1 LTRIFKS
8 AAKLRK
14 GNLNGIMWMVVYTLA
29 MTGMHASVRHV
40 SENLHP
46 FEVAFFR
53 LVFGLL
59 AIVPFFYQHGFGV
72 LKTKRLPMLTLRGV
86 VNAGCMLGFFYALSI
101 GPLARV
107 TALGFSAT
115 LFAIVMAVFIFGE
128 KVGLKRW
135 SAIFLGFVGTLVI
148 VRPGFAEVGL
158 ESIVTIG
165 AAFGWAVCMMI
176 IKDLG
181 KTESAATI
189 TAYMSLVMAPIILIP
204 ALFVWTSPTLY
215 DYVWLIAIGLL
226 GGLGQ
231 LAMAYA
237 LKQGEAQIVLPV
249 EFSRLIWIAAIA
261 FFAFGEIPDI
271 FVWIGGGMIIAA
283 TTYITVRESRIKKA
297 AEATTS

>member
-1 LTRIFKS
+1 MTPDHES
-8 AAKLRK
+8 AAQPRK
-14 GNLNGIMWMVVYTLA
+14 NNLNGILWMAVFTLA
-29 MTGMHASVRHV
+29 MSGMHASVRHI

-59 AIVPFFYQHGFGV
+59 AIVPFFYRHGFSV

-86 VNAGCMLGFFYALSI
+86 INAACMLGYFYALSI

-115 LFAIVMAVFIFGE
+115 LFAIVLAVFIFGE

-135 SAIFLGFVGTLVI
+135 TAIFLGFAGTLVI
-148 VRPGFAEVGL
+148 VRPGFVDVGI
-158 ESIVTIG
+158 ETIVTLG
-165 AAFGWAVCMMI
+165 AAFGWAGCMMI

-189 TAYMSLVMAPIILIP
+189 TAYMSLVMAPIVLIP
-204 ALFVWTSPTLY
+204 ALFVWTNPTLY
-215 DYVWLIAIGLL
+215 DYAWLIVIGLL

-231 LAMAYA
+231 LSMANA
-237 LKQGEAQIVLPV
+237 LKQGEAQVVLPI

-261 FFAFGEIPDI
+261 FFAFGEIPDLY
-271 FVWIGGGMIIAA
+271 VWIGGGMIIVAS
-283 TTYITVRESRIKKA
+283 TYITLRESRIKKKAVA
-297 AEATTS
+297 ASP